1 MLLYMI
7 VYNMSHPLSVDDH
20 SRVVLTQTDLKSGRD
35 YINASFVDVSNISL
49 HCAFN
54 YKITFNY

>member
-1 MLLYMI
+1 
-7 VYNMSHPLSVDDH
+7 MSHPLSVDDH